1 MNQQEISEFW
11 DQVFINFPSMEEWIN
26 TKSPDPAKTIASWS
40 RAWENITAREAMS
53 VLNRWV
59 TGELDPPT
67 GYQRESFHLHVRQ
80 VVMADRAKLSGAK
93 LRQEAFEK
101 ANIGAPRPKVL
112 VSCSAVI
119 DKIVALKN
127 QHEAGFISKEEFDR
141 ERELIVREAHEEI
154 DNNARRKAV

>member
-11 DQVFINFPSMEEWIN
+11 GQVFINFPSLEEWIYS
-26 TKSPDPAKTIASWS
+26 KSPDPAATIASWS

-80 VVMADRAKLSGAK
+80 VVMQDRAKRAGAMA
-93 LRQEAFEK
+93 REEAFEK
-101 ANIGAPRPKVL
+101 ANIGKPRPKVL
-112 VSCSAVI
+112 VSCSKVI
-119 DKIVALKN
+119 DEIVAFKK
-127 QHEAGFISKEEFDR
+127 QHEAGLISREQLLAERDR
-141 ERELIVREAHEEI
+141 IVREAI
-154 DNNARRKAV
+154 DELENPKQQKAV